1 MMAFITRVT
10 NIALGLLLFVPARGF
25 VVSPALSSNSRISS
39 KPLKQSFFDFFTK
52 TEAIEEVGISKSTDP
67 DYPQNFTGRLC
78 FLPSLVK
85 VPESGPGS
93 SVNLI
98 SLFGYSLGGTVALEY
113 DTSPVGP
120 YREYVTMASLVAKNG
135 IGQWGSRLYVS
146 TQKAEDVCKEIWGVP
161 AELANI
167 DFVEGRNTR
176 NGSLMVTSLPNP
188 DAPTRDVQNIQV
200 EGWQETRIQSEL
212 DDPKRGPCIPAYW
225 TPTIKALWAPLVF
238 NINSHSDE
246 TLALH
251 KLRISASAVRL
262 RWTGFQR
269 DVEKDDFS
277 DPKYNLGI
285 PIPIGLAVDNVLIE
299 IGTRRENGL

>member
-1 MMAFITRVT
+1 MTVLTLCTKVAISSFLI
-10 NIALGLLLFVPARGF
+10 GLAQGF
-25 VVSPALSSNSRISS
+25 VVSPTLTSNSRISNV
-39 KPLKQSFFDFFTK
+39 PLKQSFFDFFTK
-52 TEAIEEVGISKSTDP
+52 TVAVEEVGISKSTDP

-167 DFVEGRNTR
+167 DFVESGNTI
-176 NGSLMVTSLPNP
+176 NDSLLVTSPPNP
-188 DAPTRDVQNIQV
+188 DASTRDVQKIQV
-200 EGWQETRIQSEL
+200 EGWQKTRILSEL
-212 DDPKRGPCIPAYW
+212 DDPKRGPSIPAYW
-225 TPTIKALWAPLVF
+225 TPTIKALWAPLVWKSS
-238 NINSHSDE
+238 INSDE

-262 RWTGFQR
+262 RWTGLRR
-269 DVEKDDFS
+269 DVIKDDFS
-277 DPKYNLGI
+277 ESKYNLGI

-299 IGTRRENGL
+299 IGTRCENGL